1 MQNSGG
7 KISINIPP
15 NPLYI
20 FKPGYYKMDSS
31 FRRAMDMKRDK
42 RFVVIEKEGSQLS
55 EKGQVMVIVD
65 RKTGV
70 SYLWMKSGYGAGITP
85 LIGSDGKPVIFKPW
99 EM

>member
-1 MQNSGG
+1 
-7 KISINIPP
+7 
-15 NPLYI
+15 
-20 FKPGYYKMDSS
+20 
-31 FRRAMDMKRDK
+31 MKRDK

>member
-1 MQNSGG
+1 
-7 KISINIPP
+7 
-15 NPLYI
+15 
-20 FKPGYYKMDSS
+20 
-31 FRRAMDMKRDK
+31 MKRDK

-55 EKGQVMVIVD
+55 EKGQTMVIVD

-99 EM
+99 EI

>member
-1 MQNSGG
+1 M
-7 KISINIPP
+7 
-15 NPLYI
+15 
-20 FKPGYYKMDSS
+20 
-31 FRRAMDMKRDK
+31 RRDK
-42 RFVVIEKEGSQLS
+42 RFVVIEKEGSSLS
-55 EKGQVMVIVD
+55 DKGQQMVVVD